1 MSKKEPLLI
10 KQVGSRTFVDRGD
23 ELHPVL
29 QFPITTDRG
38 DMTMPIKTSLAKIGP
53 PCKITFNGVVKSCVD
68 QAMRCEHGD
77 SLC

>member
-10 KQVGSRTFVDRGD
+10 KQVGWRTFVDRGD

-38 DMTMPIKTSLAKIGP
+38 DMTIQITRNAAITLRNFLFDNLAPTMSLGRSPK
-53 PCKITFNGVVKSCVD
+53 
-68 QAMRCEHGD
+68 EEE
-77 SLC
+77 